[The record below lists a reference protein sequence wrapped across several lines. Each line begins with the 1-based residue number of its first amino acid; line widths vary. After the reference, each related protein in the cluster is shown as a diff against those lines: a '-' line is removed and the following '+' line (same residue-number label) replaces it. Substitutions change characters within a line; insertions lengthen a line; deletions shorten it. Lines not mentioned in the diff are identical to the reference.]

1 MPVDYPQH
9 VGPKDRPRW
18 SVIVPVH
25 NCAPYL
31 TVALS
36 EVVAQLG
43 RRDDAEIV
51 VVDDDSTDDP
61 AAIVQR
67 IGQGRVRFVTNP
79 HNLGPIG
86 TFNRCVALASGE
98 LVHLLHGDDAVLPGF
113 YDAMEQAL
121 ADPAVVAA
129 VCRTRFID
137 ADGTPGPTSR
147 SYRTGTGV
155 WTGALEAQA
164 VSNRIRPPGIVVRRS
179 VYERIGGYREDLPHA
194 ADWEMWTRLAAT
206 GPIVFI
212 DEILSCYR
220 RHDTSDTAERVSSGV
235 NIRERIIAL
244 GIVSQYLPPHR
255 RPRITR
261 RGLIFAAVFATRT
274 AVSLARNGDVRGA
287 ARQVWEA
294 VRCLAIVPS
303 GVPRTVV
310 DAPPPVRGAG

>member
-1 MPVDYPQH
+1 M
-9 VGPKDRPRW
+9 
-18 SVIVPVH
+18 VPVH
-25 NCAPYL
+25 NCAAYL

-67 IGQGRVRFVTNP
+67 IGQGRVRFVSNP
-79 HNLGPIG
+79 HNLGPIR
-86 TFNRCVALASGE
+86 TFNRCVELASGE

-121 ADPAVVAA
+121 ADPEVVAA

-137 ADGTPGPTSR
+137 ADGRPGATSR
-147 SYRTGTGV
+147 SYRRGTGV
-155 WTGALEAQA
+155 WTDALEALA

-179 VYERIGGYREDLPHA
+179 VYERIGTFREDLPHA

-212 DEILSCYR
+212 DEVLSCYR
-220 RHDTSDTAERVSSGV
+220 RHEDSDTADRVRTGV
-235 NIRERIIAL
+235 NIRERITAL
-244 GIVSQYLPPHR
+244 GMISQYLSPR
-255 RPRITR
+255 RRLRTIR
-261 RGLIFAAVFATRT
+261 RGRIFAAVFATRT
-274 AVSLARNGDVRGA
+274 AASVARDGDVRGA
-287 ARQVWEA
+287 VRQLYEA
-294 VRCLAIVPS
+294 MRCLAMVPS
-303 GVPRTVV
+303 GLPRTVV
-310 DAPPPVRGAG
+310 DAPPRVHDAG

>member
-1 MPVDYPQH
+1 M
-9 VGPKDRPRW
+9 
-18 SVIVPVH
+18 VPVH

-43 RRDDAEIV
+43 RRDDVEIV

-61 AAIVQR
+61 AAVVQR
-67 IGQGRVRFVTNP
+67 ISQGRVRFVTNP
-79 HNLGPIG
+79 HNLGAIG
-86 TFNRCVALASGE
+86 TFNHCLELASGE

-121 ADPAVVAA
+121 ADPEVVAA

-137 ADGTPGPTSR
+137 ADGKPGPTSR

-155 WTGALEAQA
+155 WTGALESEA

-194 ADWEMWTRLAAT
+194 ADWEMWTRVAST

-212 DEILSCYR
+212 DEVLSCYR
-220 RHDTSDTAERVSSGV
+220 RHDASDTADRVRTGV
-235 NIRERIIAL
+235 NVRERITAL
-244 GIVSQYLPPHR
+244 EMISQYLPPHR
-255 RPRITR
+255 RRPMIR
-261 RGLIFAAVFATRT
+261 RGLIFAAIFATRT
-274 AVSLARNGDVRGA
+274 AASLARNGDVRGA
-287 ARQVWEA
+287 ARQLWEA
-294 VRCLAIVPS
+294 VRCLAMVPS
-303 GVPRTVV
+303 GLRRTVV
-310 DAPPPVRGAG
+310 DTPPRVHGGG